1 MTPRFCSA
9 KREKEPFQSAPSAK
23 TNYEITVLLVS
34 ALAWPAT
41 VLLLL
46 FIFREPVKAVV
57 GQLPS
62 LMASSNSIS
71 VAGVSVQVDRKLRS
85 QASAE
90 ALASMSSLSAE
101 GVRSLMDLAQKTPIY
116 EAREFKGGRVE
127 REYGELLRAGLA
139 EAVPWDEGRFGTGA
153 KGIRVT
159 ERGRRVQE
167 LAYLIIADFAGQIS
181 AAGNAAGST
190 AQR

>member
-1 MTPRFCSA
+1 MTPRFPGA
-9 KREKEPFQSAPSAK
+9 KGRKAPVQAASSTK
-23 TNYEITVLLVS
+23 SNYEITVLLVS
-34 ALAWPAT
+34 ALAWPAI

-71 VAGVSVQVDRKLRS
+71 IAGVSVQVDRKLRS

-90 ALASMSSLSAE
+90 AMASMATLSAE
-101 GVRSLMDLAQKTPIY
+101 GVRTLMDLAQKTPIY
-116 EAREFKGGRVE
+116 EGQEVKDGRVD

-139 EAVPWDEGRFGTGA
+139 EAIPWDQGRLGPGA
-153 KGIRVT
+153 KGVRVT

-181 AAGNAAGST
+181 AAASGIASPP
-190 AQR
+190 QK